1 MEKTVSGVARK
12 DRSRKTR
19 YSRPVK
25 IKRIKTNNCISMT
38 REEYEFKEFRKRN
51 PHLDEELARER
62 FAERIVIE

>member
-1 MEKTVSGVARK
+1 MEKTVSGVTRTG
-12 DRSRKTR
+12 RSRRTR

-25 IKRIKTNNCISMT
+25 IEHIKTDNFISMT

-62 FAERIVIE
+62 FSERIVIE